1 MTRKLSLLMLLL
13 FSLVLLSG
21 LYLPLYSDEV
31 MTKLSMAR
39 FFFENGHRVS
49 FFPQCTA
56 TLGHTIAWVFYP
68 AAGLLS
74 AVYGYLEPLGMRI
87 SGVVLA
93 FVWFALLAL
102 WCRRQEPQQWVG
114 RFSFLVTF
122 GALGVVPYLW
132 VMSRPEHFMMLP
144 VLALAIIALYR
155 PGAGQYLKQV
165 TAVTLLVV
173 LTSTFFFTHPKS
185 VFFAPFVLV
194 AVWGATRDCAW
205 FVRGGMLVYVLL
217 LVLQALRDASLLGA
231 CQDAPAVQALLALN
245 ILRPGLLFE
254 SPLEFVLKVGSNVL
268 YFFPRVVQHL
278 MFRPEFQSG
287 WLPPMAHVPS
297 LLKVVNL
304 AVAFAVCAF
313 IAITHMLAGIG
324 VLSALRRR
332 RLSVPLLLAA
342 LLAAGDLLNVM
353 LYNLQNF
360 YAAIQYIPISM
371 VILALL
377 FQSSEKDWIGTSL
390 RKCESRVACGVS
402 ALSVVS
408 LVALMVLVTP
418 NVVRNA
424 ESPSASV
431 PGQPLSIPVFGAKAH
446 LDSIR
451 ELGRQC
457 HIPEQSASSVV
468 VDHMT
473 YFAYKR
479 DLNPIHVHYVSED
492 VYGADLKGR
501 LLPFLK
507 GLHSPGLITRCEW
520 VPASMRSRQVRNSF
534 DYCCVDFSD

>member
-21 LYLPLYSDEV
+21 VFLPLYSDEV
-31 MTKLSMAR
+31 MTKLKMAR
-39 FFFENGHRVS
+39 FFLEEGQRVS
-49 FFPQCTA
+49 YFPQCTA
-56 TLGHTIAWVFYP
+56 TLGHAIAWVFYP

-74 AVYGYLEPLGMRI
+74 AVYGYLEPLGMRL

-93 FVWFALLAL
+93 LAWFVLLAL
-102 WCRRQEPQQWVG
+102 WCRRQEPQHWVG
-114 RFSFLVTF
+114 RFSLLVAF

-144 VLALAIIALYR
+144 MLGLTIIALYG
-155 PGAGQYLKQV
+155 PSAGQYVKHV
-165 TAVTLLVV
+165 VAVMLLTV
-173 LTSTFFFTHPKS
+173 LASIFFFTHPKS
-185 VFFAPFVLV
+185 VFFTPFVLV
-194 AVWGATRDCAW
+194 AVWTATRNCSW
-205 FVRGGMLVYVLL
+205 FVRAGMLVYVVLL
-217 LVLQALRDASLLGA
+217 ALQALRDASTLGA
-231 CQDAPAVQALLALN
+231 CQDAPGVQALLALN

-254 SPLEFVLKVGSNVL
+254 SPLEFMLKAGSNVL
-268 YFFPRVVQHL
+268 HFFPRVVQHL
-278 MFRPEFQSG
+278 TFRPEFQSG
-287 WLPPMAHVPS
+287 WLPPIAHVPGIVEV
-297 LLKVVNL
+297 LNL

-313 IAITHMLAGIG
+313 IAITNVLAGVG
-324 VLSALRRR
+324 MLSALRRR
-332 RLSVPLLLAA
+332 CVSVPLLLAA
-342 LLAAGDLLNVM
+342 LLAAGDLLNVV

-360 YAAIQYIPISM
+360 YAAIQYMPISM

-377 FQSSEKDWIGTSL
+377 LQSSENDWIAALL
-390 RKCESRVACGVS
+390 RKYESRAASGVS
-402 ALSVVS
+402 VLSVAS
-408 LVALMVLVTP
+408 LVALMLLVTP
-418 NVVRNA
+418 NVLRNA
-424 ESPSASV
+424 ESASASI

-457 HIPEQSASSVV
+457 HIPEQSASFVV

-473 YFAYKR
+473 YFAYKK
-479 DLNPIHVHYVSED
+479 DLNPVHVHYVSED

-507 GLHSPGLITRCEW
+507 GFYSPGLITRCEW